1 MQVAI
6 YARVST
12 LNQQQEGTIA
22 SQIQLLRQHV
32 QQQGW
37 ALLPEHEYIDDGVSG
52 GRLDRPASTGC
63 ATVRNAVNSTLSL
76 SSRLTGSRARM
87 PISGCSS
94 RSSGS
99 SIRR

>member
-22 SQIQLLRQHV
+22 SQIQLLKHHV

-37 ALLPEHEYIDDGVSG
+37 LLLPEHE
-52 GRLDRPASTGC
+52 
-63 ATVRNAVNSTLSL
+63 
-76 SSRLTGSRARM
+76 
-87 PISGCSS
+87 
-94 RSSGS
+94 
-99 SIRR
+99 